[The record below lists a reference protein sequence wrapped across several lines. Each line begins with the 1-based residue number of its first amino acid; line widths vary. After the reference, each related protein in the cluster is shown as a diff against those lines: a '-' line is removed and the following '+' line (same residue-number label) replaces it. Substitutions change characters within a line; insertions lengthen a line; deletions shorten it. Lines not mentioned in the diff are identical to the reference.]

1 MAPTHLHQRRESR
14 PNSSRRDR
22 RRCSR
27 LVPCQEK
34 GKGWYPVVQL
44 TGYDVIK
51 CRKAGN
57 QRAIYIWAR
66 MCKRVICG
74 GPGDDSQTRYKA
86 LSSSR
91 HTSQN
96 SGLEPGLV
104 DAPELSR
111 MATKDWARDA
121 GFPLRLRSTKNPMRS
136 FRMSV
141 EKRLEVYSLAIVPLF
156 RLAQLLCTG

>member
-1 MAPTHLHQRRESR
+1 M
-14 PNSSRRDR
+14 
-22 RRCSR
+22 
-27 LVPCQEK
+27 
-34 GKGWYPVVQL
+34 
-44 TGYDVIK
+44 
-51 CRKAGN
+51 CRKAGH
-57 QRAIYIWAR
+57 QRAIYIWAS
-66 MCKRVICG
+66 MYKLVICG

-121 GFPLRLRSTKNPMRS
+121 GFPLETMISKKPHALLQDVRG
-136 FRMSV
+136 
-141 EKRLEVYSLAIVPLF
+141 EKLEVYSLAIVPLF
-156 RLAQLLCTG
+156 CLAQLLCTG